1 MNTKR
6 CPVCGASNSEI
17 AKFCYACGAD
27 LRTEGEQ
34 ADQPVI
40 ETTVADTANE
50 RLVSESQYQ
59 YQDIEKRQ
67 ENAPQNNGAN
77 PYQNTNQQPYQPNPY
92 QAPLQGGYQMP
103 PQEIPYQQPYGQ
115 GGYQMPPQGNPYQQ
129 PYGYQTPP
137 PYMPPMV
144 PLGYSQKNKLVAGIL
159 GILIG
164 VFGVHN
170 FYLGYTGKAVAQLLL
185 TLLGSVFTC
194 GLSAVAVWI
203 WGLVE
208 GIMILTGGI
217 KVDGHNVPLSE

>member
-6 CPVCGASNSEI
+6 CPVCGTSNSEI

-27 LRTEGEQ
+27 LRTEGQ
-34 ADQPVI
+34 GIDQSVVA
-40 ETTVADTANE
+40 TTAADTATE
-50 RLVSESQYQ
+50 RPVSESQYQ
-59 YQDIEKRQ
+59 YQDIENRQ
-67 ENAPQNNGAN
+67 ENTPKNTGGN

-92 QAPLQGGYQMP
+92 QVP
-103 PQEIPYQQPYGQ
+103 PQGENQIPPQGNSCQQPYGQ
-115 GGYQMPPQGNPYQQ
+115 GGGYQMPPQGTPYQQ
-129 PYGYQTPP
+129 YGYQTPP

-144 PLGYSQKNKLVAGIL
+144 PLGYSQKSKLVAGIL